1 MSSHDK
7 RHGGYR
13 GGAQGHGR
21 HGDGFGDASG
31 FMDET
36 DREVSSLTDRA
47 FRSLCIG
54 EEAVYN
60 DSSPVERHKAFADEA
75 RSHEAVKGS
84 AGVTLPRGVGEP
96 YGGEAAGTWGAA
108 PTLQRFVTDEA
119 AAKQEHHALAGD
131 CVSHHSN
138 GVIEATWQQKRTSS
152 LIGAF
157 GAAEYDGNGGV
168 AADAAVLSQD
178 SVYQHGGDP
187 WGGSALLSI
196 QKELSEFSSVYHQSI
211 KGSTLTQNRNHF
223 RSSEVAAAP
232 QIPSNAESSVPSS
245 TFLKSSSRCSS
256 SFKTPSTRNFF
267 LHSEFSPFQTWKE
280 YNRLLYDRD
289 AMPHVPSTSQSP
301 RWYDSPFYRELTVA
315 HRAQMV
321 QLEEQGS
328 HRKQY
333 DNVLPAEPPASAVW
347 QKASAIE
354 KRSESEVSVNC
365 PPWKRRQEPVKNQ
378 NRPCTA
384 SPLSDKLRRKEDV
397 LVSTGRASATS
408 LKVQTVAD
416 EQTSNSG
423 TPFSI
428 SQLLTP
434 TIHPRQET
442 ETSEILQYALSPS
455 VLDPPLSPESD
466 PRPTPEVKPRNK
478 YKAMASSLLFNLKDN
493 RKRVKST
500 YTPTMF
506 KSTEIADHSKQPS
519 QLDSLTGKEGGVA
532 SDTPLSWT
540 GALVRS
546 NVMDLQSVHSPVA
559 QNTKTHAVTYVR
571 RAEGSRSDDYLTLIS
586 PKTVRE
592 ASSYRSFSHT
602 PQESGSFRD
611 RLAEGQGGRHVDSKS
626 NETPGRKRPDPS
638 SWKAGE
644 FGSQREQDTKYKAPE
659 TQGLPQPFHKR
670 DVPTSRVNEQ
680 VGNART
686 GEQYDYKLEADA
698 NLVKNNTSNER
709 GVFQTEKVSMIGD
722 IAALLER
729 DRQLLEAQ
737 RGNTDRQN
745 ALVSGEKHSYK
756 NEFFANTEKGNA
768 KQDLTAIKEKQHT
781 QNELFRKNEE
791 IPPRNQVEVLRQNPY
806 GPNEGLNRRQDYRH
820 INQGLYDAQEN
831 YRDNLAASKGLHP
844 TREIQYTPNE
854 AFGRKEQAKQ
864 AVPVTRENKP
874 VRNEFVVKEQDGIY
888 QGQAR
893 QRIPSRTD
901 DRNGANYT
909 FVINQ
914 HEKGPA
920 QDLSQRLPKYQ
931 KHPSVEAFAVTDLS
945 PSKQAQAASEKN
957 ATSADETANR
967 VKQVLPPARGVRYAP
982 IEEFARKDRELE
994 KQRHTAGTGEAK
1006 HEPVKVQTLIKQ
1018 YEGSLGESRNGAK
1031 GLFVTGEL
1039 KEIKGGGMQERY
1051 ANDVLSV
1058 TVPER
1063 GKVLRVP
1070 LDGAAP
1076 SDAVEHHRRFNADP
1090 SAASEWE
1097 RSAKDLRLSRQSRPV
1112 RNEALSPKG
1121 HEAVPAREKAQT
1133 RQEILTSKLKAHAE
1147 KEIFAIKEKGHAQWE
1162 AHVTKQKEVYMHGSK
1177 EGEPLSAER
1186 VTKNAVPVDG
1196 NRLAKQ
1202 DSVAVRETHCRN
1214 GASVTQRDSPSADH
1228 IKSVITGDGEKPNLA
1243 KPAATT
1249 REKEHSRNYIIAKTE
1264 KISIRQEELQSIARA
1279 KIEAIAGNRIHQP
1292 KRAAEETHNAH
1303 QTSPSSRS
1311 RDAENITTAAGVN
1324 VSQAEEEDADKKE
1337 GVHAVE
1343 ERDKVKME
1351 GLPESREDTRTL
1363 GTAVEGTHEAKALN
1377 VLLNKEMDSVS
1388 QAAFMSAEH
1397 TANEPEKQQLAEEI
1411 FSRREREGDTSDA
1424 PVNKEAVSS
1433 QHPMAE
1439 YIENKAAANH
1449 EKHRDGASPVTI
1461 EKEHARNYLFVSE
1474 ESVAVRPEVPPSLEH
1489 IRGKNTIANNE
1500 TRLVREVTSAVEE
1513 DQDKNE
1519 TAALHETNQVRLDS
1533 LASTKSETAENVA
1546 LGIKIRL
1553 PEEEVP
1559 PETNAKMEAI
1569 AANQRQDSTCEVAK
1583 EDRGSVMH
1591 ELPRSL
1597 ETENRVS
1604 ETLTISENPPA
1615 KPVAAATRETEDD
1628 KNDALAEEERISL
1641 KQDAPLLVQPGNK
1654 TFAVQESDV
1663 SKRVEKERA
1672 ENVVQSNERDFLR
1685 QEGPSVEHIR
1695 IKIISHDEIPQVS
1708 ESIFAIDSYSK
1719 HQTGSLGDSQQV
1731 KLDSLA
1737 SRERE
1742 QAEHD
1747 RPRNTEGLGVKQ
1759 EELPPV
1765 ARVESE
1771 VLAISESLQDQPEPE
1786 NRHREHAEIEISQS
1800 VEKPDMKE
1808 EKNVVNDNR
1817 LVKPETVATKEAECD
1832 RNDELAK
1839 KEKTSV
1845 GEDAPPSVEHIR
1857 IKIIPH
1863 DANQPVSEKIVS
1875 VESKSVSLHENHQFK
1890 LDSLQSGKSESPENN
1905 AAGIPERIRFE
1916 SEELSPKTSAE
1927 VKAIAATQRH
1937 EPVNKDRDTLVQELL
1952 QSVEKVNAATAFNEN
1967 GRTEPEA
1974 VAPRETEGK
1983 RCDEERI
1990 DAREEVLPPAVCVTH
2005 EAAAEEE
2012 TRGDEQGIAG
2022 RGQKDQAKSCAPVSK
2037 EKVSFEQDEPSV
2049 KHNRIQ
2055 IVPVDETLQVRDS
2068 AVAIGEEHSIHETTE
2083 RLQAELDS
2091 RVGTTNG
2098 SAEKNALGSRERVG
2112 GGQEEYP
2119 SLTINESNAVKE
2131 NHRPE
2136 NEPERM
2142 GRKDVVNQAPTSREE
2157 GSIKNE
2163 TAADDETRLPE
2174 PEVPATRETKGAKA
2188 ESLAKKETVD
2198 LGWDVPLS
2206 LESPEEEAI
2215 QINEN
2220 HPVILEVRDAG
2231 GKEHAKS
2238 DVSEETN
2245 KRDTTVD
2252 KEKKMSDGQ
2261 DEFSSVAH
2269 VKAGVKANHQPKHEL
2284 ASKVT
2289 DSVREELPQP
2299 TEDEKEITAT
2309 LQKGGVVVNEK
2320 HKGKQEVLPTRKIE
2334 FAEDVLTNNKT
2345 DSVKREEKVHIQ
2357 KETSSFNKND
2367 QVSPGAPAG
2376 RREHSGS
2383 FEHANKE
2390 EVNAGEEERSSTQLI
2405 KTTAIGELH
2414 QAKQD
2419 LEKTD
2424 RVNVTQE
2431 RAPAGEREYLG
2442 NKTIAVTENHLA
2454 TREVNM
2460 TGEGDAK
2467 NAAVMN
2473 KGRDGVKVHVLPV
2486 KENERPR
2493 SVRSVTDKI
2502 HQAVLANRN
2511 GNSDSPPK
2519 TKSDMDESIAGVENH
2534 KHKKEV
2540 LSTRERAH
2548 AQNQPILFDE
2558 NLKLKL
2564 EALAR
2569 RRKEKVE
2576 RYTRANSDGMNT
2588 RQGEHASTPH
2598 AKTGTRI
2605 VDKNYLAKH
2614 GLVIDDTGR
2623 ITYGIPSREKE
2634 NIRNVTTAASG
2645 SPLAKME
2652 ASAVSNKEHGEKD
2665 TLITGEAAGVRRRE
2679 PVPRDGEHG
2688 QNEMLD
2694 IGDHRVKH
2702 TLENKQIGRS
2712 NRAPLRS
2719 ESMRNESASASDNDQ
2734 AKMEALAMSQK
2745 QDTRNF
2751 GVTNKV
2757 GDRAVTSKN
2766 ETVIGSVNHKG
2777 NQGLLGTQ
2785 VEKDSDRHGRTNT
2798 ERIEDRHDV
2807 VSQREKENYE
2817 KQVTEKEKQR
2827 LRMEMRSKEGEYP
2840 KSEVFPGKR
2849 SNIRQGE
2856 LSASEKGPTIL
2867 DYLLEKDKDRSTLN
2881 KYEIKEID
2889 TIKQEVHATKGPTKK
2904 EVLAL
2909 KKEELIKNEGFA
2921 RRGNAIVSNMA
2932 TKDREVAENKES
2944 GGKEIDSVPPE
2955 VLVRKYEV
2963 PAENTFTVRDAH
2975 QTKQVTNEAVV
2986 PQKEDLFSRQY
2997 QSLSENLKEH
3007 SAHKVL
3013 VTEDHP
3019 KLEATATTSSSK
3031 QEMVLTKEREPI
3043 RKELFA
3049 VKGKGETA
3057 VDRLSTKDTD
3067 HTKTKERADRG
3078 KNSNRQEVLMEQYQ
3092 NLSENICIIQD
3103 KDLSKSAPDSMKE
3116 KEHSKQVII
3125 SSRED
3130 ARRQPLAKTGN
3141 AHAKPEIFSAHEN
3154 VHTHPEVYAITDKA
3168 RYHSGKEALV
3178 SPQIQGYYSKH
3189 PMPVSD
3195 ERGNS
3200 HTRNVVPRANS
3211 KTEME
3216 ALSNT
3221 QNEIKETLP
3230 LREEE
3235 REVIAMREHRAKE
3248 RAVAR
3253 QKQQHYEKEALPRQE
3268 YATYKT
3274 LPIKEKTDMRH
3285 ELPPQFEKE
3294 DTKKEALAN
3303 NLKDRTE
3310 IAARNQPNR
3319 NIEGQIIHEPHNR
3332 YTAPPSLPLQ
3342 ANGWRGAPIS
3352 SQPMGHI
3359 NVPSR
3364 ESYLTVG
3371 DASQSPEEEY
3381 KTHPSLR
3388 SAQSEMAKGPGEM
3401 KVVEVK
3407 RNMGRPGEALQ
3418 YYAINN
3424 HERNLETDRPATS
3437 SHGHERTPR
3446 IEPGGLVHA
3455 ELYEGGLAPSLM
3467 DYTKAQIPTTRSNT
3481 SSPSLGK
3488 PLFKVKDN
3496 SLRGSPMTK
3505 TVKPSFHKTFADDQ
3519 RLGSS
3524 QENLSVLD
3532 QGDEERD
3539 HLREHVDVPALHNTA
3554 AASSRIS
3561 RSRELPSQHS
3571 LPAPDFTTARAIQAH
3586 NILSTP
3592 EFTTPR
3598 EQPAHSV
3605 VPTTGF
3611 ISAREPRGYYRRNR
3625 RLDED
3630 GRNSVISTMSEDL
3643 ESCGTSTYL
3652 ENPCER
3658 PESACSDLRPLGKPP
3673 TVPPKSEKALRRA
3686 KRLTTRRIKRA
3697 EVTGNVEGPGPGPGP
3712 SLGSVEHKPLRAVAS
3727 MPSSPTEV
3735 LVSRRPAPAQ
3745 PALPQYCVEPGYGPR
3760 APSLVAQPFP
3770 LTQRKLLQDP
3780 NSGQF
3785 FVVDMPVQVKTK
3797 MFFDPET
3804 GKYVQLSVR
3813 QSPDGARS
3821 NASSVEL
3828 LSPPPYV
3835 LYPGFLPV
3843 PVSSLPPLRSASQM
3857 SAPAALMEDQE
3868 KRSDPWRQEAARQNC
3883 GRKPE
3888 PYIEPAYR
3896 SRDQPVEKPTHGDE
3910 RGCTSQRNLNI
3921 IPMGELEDFAM
3932 ESA

>member
-1 MSSHDK
+1 
-7 RHGGYR
+7 
-13 GGAQGHGR
+13 
-21 HGDGFGDASG
+21 
-31 FMDET
+31 MD
-36 DREVSSLTDRA
+36 
-47 FRSLCIG
+47 
-54 EEAVYN
+54 
-60 DSSPVERHKAFADEA
+60 
-75 RSHEAVKGS
+75 
-84 AGVTLPRGVGEP
+84 
-96 YGGEAAGTWGAA
+96 
-108 PTLQRFVTDEA
+108 
-119 AAKQEHHALAGD
+119 
-131 CVSHHSN
+131 
-138 GVIEATWQQKRTSS
+138 
-152 LIGAF
+152 
-157 GAAEYDGNGGV
+157 
-168 AADAAVLSQD
+168 
-178 SVYQHGGDP
+178 
-187 WGGSALLSI
+187 
-196 QKELSEFSSVYHQSI
+196 
-211 KGSTLTQNRNHF
+211 
-223 RSSEVAAAP
+223 
-232 QIPSNAESSVPSS
+232 
-245 TFLKSSSRCSS
+245 
-256 SFKTPSTRNFF
+256 
-267 LHSEFSPFQTWKE
+267 
-280 YNRLLYDRD
+280 
-289 AMPHVPSTSQSP
+289 
-301 RWYDSPFYRELTVA
+301 
-315 HRAQMV
+315 
-321 QLEEQGS
+321 
-328 HRKQY
+328 
-333 DNVLPAEPPASAVW
+333 
-347 QKASAIE
+347 
-354 KRSESEVSVNC
+354 
-365 PPWKRRQEPVKNQ
+365 
-378 NRPCTA
+378 
-384 SPLSDKLRRKEDV
+384 
-397 LVSTGRASATS
+397 
-408 LKVQTVAD
+408 
-416 EQTSNSG
+416 
-423 TPFSI
+423 
-428 SQLLTP
+428 
-434 TIHPRQET
+434 
-442 ETSEILQYALSPS
+442 
-455 VLDPPLSPESD
+455 
-466 PRPTPEVKPRNK
+466 
-478 YKAMASSLLFNLKDN
+478 
-493 RKRVKST
+493 
-500 YTPTMF
+500 
-506 KSTEIADHSKQPS
+506 
-519 QLDSLTGKEGGVA
+519 
-532 SDTPLSWT
+532 
-540 GALVRS
+540 
-546 NVMDLQSVHSPVA
+546 
-559 QNTKTHAVTYVR
+559 
-571 RAEGSRSDDYLTLIS
+571 
-586 PKTVRE
+586 
-592 ASSYRSFSHT
+592 
-602 PQESGSFRD
+602 
-611 RLAEGQGGRHVDSKS
+611 
-626 NETPGRKRPDPS
+626 
-638 SWKAGE
+638 
-644 FGSQREQDTKYKAPE
+644 
-659 TQGLPQPFHKR
+659 
-670 DVPTSRVNEQ
+670 
-680 VGNART
+680 
-686 GEQYDYKLEADA
+686 
-698 NLVKNNTSNER
+698 
-709 GVFQTEKVSMIGD
+709 
-722 IAALLER
+722 
-729 DRQLLEAQ
+729 
-737 RGNTDRQN
+737 
-745 ALVSGEKHSYK
+745 
-756 NEFFANTEKGNA
+756 
-768 KQDLTAIKEKQHT
+768 
-781 QNELFRKNEE
+781 
-791 IPPRNQVEVLRQNPY
+791 
-806 GPNEGLNRRQDYRH
+806 
-820 INQGLYDAQEN
+820 
-831 YRDNLAASKGLHP
+831 
-844 TREIQYTPNE
+844 
-854 AFGRKEQAKQ
+854 
-864 AVPVTRENKP
+864 
-874 VRNEFVVKEQDGIY
+874 
-888 QGQAR
+888 
-893 QRIPSRTD
+893 
-901 DRNGANYT
+901 
-909 FVINQ
+909 
-914 HEKGPA
+914 
-920 QDLSQRLPKYQ
+920 
-931 KHPSVEAFAVTDLS
+931 
-945 PSKQAQAASEKN
+945 
-957 ATSADETANR
+957 
-967 VKQVLPPARGVRYAP
+967 
-982 IEEFARKDRELE
+982 
-994 KQRHTAGTGEAK
+994 
-1006 HEPVKVQTLIKQ
+1006 
-1018 YEGSLGESRNGAK
+1018 
-1031 GLFVTGEL
+1031 
-1039 KEIKGGGMQERY
+1039 
-1051 ANDVLSV
+1051 
-1058 TVPER
+1058 
-1063 GKVLRVP
+1063 
-1070 LDGAAP
+1070 
-1076 SDAVEHHRRFNADP
+1076 
-1090 SAASEWE
+1090 
-1097 RSAKDLRLSRQSRPV
+1097 
-1112 RNEALSPKG
+1112 
-1121 HEAVPAREKAQT
+1121 
-1133 RQEILTSKLKAHAE
+1133 
-1147 KEIFAIKEKGHAQWE
+1147 
-1162 AHVTKQKEVYMHGSK
+1162 
-1177 EGEPLSAER
+1177 
-1186 VTKNAVPVDG
+1186 
-1196 NRLAKQ
+1196 
-1202 DSVAVRETHCRN
+1202 
-1214 GASVTQRDSPSADH
+1214 
-1228 IKSVITGDGEKPNLA
+1228 
-1243 KPAATT
+1243 
-1249 REKEHSRNYIIAKTE
+1249 
-1264 KISIRQEELQSIARA
+1264 
-1279 KIEAIAGNRIHQP
+1279 
-1292 KRAAEETHNAH
+1292 
-1303 QTSPSSRS
+1303 
-1311 RDAENITTAAGVN
+1311 
-1324 VSQAEEEDADKKE
+1324 
-1337 GVHAVE
+1337 
-1343 ERDKVKME
+1343 
-1351 GLPESREDTRTL
+1351 
-1363 GTAVEGTHEAKALN
+1363 
-1377 VLLNKEMDSVS
+1377 
-1388 QAAFMSAEH
+1388 
-1397 TANEPEKQQLAEEI
+1397 
-1411 FSRREREGDTSDA
+1411 
-1424 PVNKEAVSS
+1424 
-1433 QHPMAE
+1433 
-1439 YIENKAAANH
+1439 
-1449 EKHRDGASPVTI
+1449 
-1461 EKEHARNYLFVSE
+1461 
-1474 ESVAVRPEVPPSLEH
+1474 
-1489 IRGKNTIANNE
+1489 
-1500 TRLVREVTSAVEE
+1500 
-1513 DQDKNE
+1513 
-1519 TAALHETNQVRLDS
+1519 
-1533 LASTKSETAENVA
+1533 
-1546 LGIKIRL
+1546 
-1553 PEEEVP
+1553 
-1559 PETNAKMEAI
+1559 
-1569 AANQRQDSTCEVAK
+1569 
-1583 EDRGSVMH
+1583 
-1591 ELPRSL
+1591 
-1597 ETENRVS
+1597 
-1604 ETLTISENPPA
+1604 
-1615 KPVAAATRETEDD
+1615 
-1628 KNDALAEEERISL
+1628 
-1641 KQDAPLLVQPGNK
+1641 
-1654 TFAVQESDV
+1654 
-1663 SKRVEKERA
+1663 
-1672 ENVVQSNERDFLR
+1672 
-1685 QEGPSVEHIR
+1685 
-1695 IKIISHDEIPQVS
+1695 
-1708 ESIFAIDSYSK
+1708 
-1719 HQTGSLGDSQQV
+1719 
-1731 KLDSLA
+1731 
-1737 SRERE
+1737 
-1742 QAEHD
+1742 
-1747 RPRNTEGLGVKQ
+1747 
-1759 EELPPV
+1759 
-1765 ARVESE
+1765 
-1771 VLAISESLQDQPEPE
+1771 
-1786 NRHREHAEIEISQS
+1786 
-1800 VEKPDMKE
+1800 
-1808 EKNVVNDNR
+1808 
-1817 LVKPETVATKEAECD
+1817 
-1832 RNDELAK
+1832 
-1839 KEKTSV
+1839 
-1845 GEDAPPSVEHIR
+1845 
-1857 IKIIPH
+1857 
-1863 DANQPVSEKIVS
+1863 
-1875 VESKSVSLHENHQFK
+1875 
-1890 LDSLQSGKSESPENN
+1890 
-1905 AAGIPERIRFE
+1905 
-1916 SEELSPKTSAE
+1916 
-1927 VKAIAATQRH
+1927 
-1937 EPVNKDRDTLVQELL
+1937 
-1952 QSVEKVNAATAFNEN
+1952 
-1967 GRTEPEA
+1967 
-1974 VAPRETEGK
+1974 
-1983 RCDEERI
+1983 
-1990 DAREEVLPPAVCVTH
+1990 
-2005 EAAAEEE
+2005 
-2012 TRGDEQGIAG
+2012 
-2022 RGQKDQAKSCAPVSK
+2022 
-2037 EKVSFEQDEPSV
+2037 
-2049 KHNRIQ
+2049 
-2055 IVPVDETLQVRDS
+2055 
-2068 AVAIGEEHSIHETTE
+2068 
-2083 RLQAELDS
+2083 
-2091 RVGTTNG
+2091 
-2098 SAEKNALGSRERVG
+2098 
-2112 GGQEEYP
+2112 
-2119 SLTINESNAVKE
+2119 
-2131 NHRPE
+2131 
-2136 NEPERM
+2136 
-2142 GRKDVVNQAPTSREE
+2142 RKDVVNQAPTSREE

-2163 TAADDETRLPE
+2163 TAAVDETHLPE

-2252 KEKKMSDGQ
+2252 KEKKRSDGQ

-2309 LQKGGVVVNEK
+2309 LQKGGVAVNEK

-2334 FAEDVLTNNKT
+2334 FAEDVLTNNET
-2345 DSVKREEKVHIQ
+2345 DSVKREEKEHIQ
-2357 KETSSFNKND
+2357 KETSSFNKNY

-2419 LEKTD
+2419 LEKRD

-2454 TREVNM
+2454 TREVSM
-2460 TGEGDAK
+2460 TREGDAK

-2519 TKSDMDESIAGVENH
+2519 IKSDMDESIAGGENH

-2665 TLITGEAAGVRRRE
+2665 ALITGEPAGVRRRE

-2702 TLENKQIGRS
+2702 TLESKQIGRS

-2889 TIKQEVHATKGPTKK
+2889 TIKQEVHATKDPTKK

-2921 RRGNAIVSNMA
+2921 CRGNAIVSNMA

-2975 QTKQVTNEAVV
+2975 QTKQVTNEAVE
-2986 PQKEDLFSRQY
+2986 PQKEELFSRQY

-3013 VTEDHP
+3013 VTKDHP

-3057 VDRLSTKDTD
+3057 VDRISTKDTD

-3211 KTEME
+3211 KMEME

-3230 LREEE
+3230 LREKE

-3253 QKQQHYEKEALPRQE
+3253 QKQQHYEKEALPKQE

-3294 DTKKEALAN
+3294 DAKKEALAN

-3381 KTHPSLR
+3381 KTRPSSR
-3388 SAQSEMAKGPGEM
+3388 STQSEMAKGPGEM

-3407 RNMGRPGEALQ
+3407 RSMGKPGEALQ

-3424 HERNLETDRPATS
+3424 HERNMETGDRPATS

-3697 EVTGNVEGPGPGPGP
+3697 EATGSVEGPGP
-3712 SLGSVEHKPLRAVAS
+3712 SLGSAEHKPLRAVAS

-3735 LVSRRPAPAQ
+3735 LVSRRPAPPSRPCPSTAWSLSTAPSPQ
-3745 PALPQYCVEPGYGPR
+3745 PRGTALPPHPAEAPAGPKLGTVLRGRHARAGEDQDVLRPRDGQVRAAVRAAVAGRGPVERVVRGAPEPPAVRAVPGVPAR
-3760 APSLVAQPFP
+3760 A
-3770 LTQRKLLQDP
+3770 RLL
-3780 NSGQF
+3780 
-3785 FVVDMPVQVKTK
+3785 
-3797 MFFDPET
+3797 
-3804 GKYVQLSVR
+3804 
-3813 QSPDGARS
+3813 
-3821 NASSVEL
+3821 
-3828 LSPPPYV
+3828 PP
-3835 LYPGFLPV
+3835 
-3843 PVSSLPPLRSASQM
+3843 PPLRSASQM

-3868 KRSDPWRQEAARQNC
+3868 KRSDPWRQEAVRQNC

-3896 SRDQPVEKPTHGDE
+3896 PRDQPVEKPTHGDE